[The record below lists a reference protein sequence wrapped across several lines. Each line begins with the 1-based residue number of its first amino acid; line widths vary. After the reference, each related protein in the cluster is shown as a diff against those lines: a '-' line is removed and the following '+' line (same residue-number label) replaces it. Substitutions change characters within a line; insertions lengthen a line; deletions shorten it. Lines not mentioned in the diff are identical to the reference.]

1 MKEIVVYM
9 QPECAPLDM
18 EFEGCVLIGSNP
30 GFGGEDGETEE
41 GGEI

>member
-1 MKEIVVYM
+1 MKENKIYTN
-9 QPECAPLDM
+9 PECTMLDM